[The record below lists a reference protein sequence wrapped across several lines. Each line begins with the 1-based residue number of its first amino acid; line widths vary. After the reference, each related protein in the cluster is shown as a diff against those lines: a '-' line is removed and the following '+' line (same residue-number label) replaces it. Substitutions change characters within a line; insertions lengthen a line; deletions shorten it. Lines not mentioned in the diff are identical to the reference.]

1 MNIFKTQYLYT
12 RHSWNT
18 RHHFLCPAWSLTGNS
33 PFVSCEKER
42 SGARDE
48 GIYQWVRVRILFVVN
63 SRLLVLARM
72 KTPKKSHNIL
82 ENAFFDTAVMSGVR
96 IFAVNAAFEKP
107 RSAQFVLHRT
117 KRKCLIIPRFLP
129 EKQLWGNFV
138 KSLHCKSW
146 ELNPPAVPKLD
157 SFTLVRE
164 YGLRKFSRSHVTKS
178 GVLCQKKKKITSMK
192 RHTSLCN
199 QLWQSWL
206 SSQSKKKVKE

>member
-107 RSAQFVLHRT
+107 RSAQFVLHPT
-117 KRKCLIIPRFLP
+117 KRNAL
-129 EKQLWGNFV
+129 
-138 KSLHCKSW
+138 
-146 ELNPPAVPKLD
+146 
-157 SFTLVRE
+157 SFPD
-164 YGLRKFSRSHVTKS
+164 F
-178 GVLCQKKKKITSMK
+178 CQKTSFGV
-192 RHTSLCN
+192 T
-199 QLWQSWL
+199 LWKAYTVSRENSIHPQSPNSTHSRW
-206 SSQSKKKVKE
+206 